1 MASAKKVRIRKSRSK
16 KVVEVPVEI
25 DVKAQAAND
34 KPEVAPIVKADPKPQ
49 TDAGA
54 ARSAGIQQ
62 FILAGRP
69 TREQFRAV
77 FGPRGHLMTWVEREE
92 AGCDAA
98 HFQKFLASGKTAIPE
113 PKAKK

>member
-1 MASAKKVRIRKSRSK
+1 MASAKKARVRKSRK
-16 KVVEVPVEI
+16 AVPVVDVPQV
-25 DVKAQAAND
+25 DVKLSAAND
-34 KPEVAPIVKADPKPQ
+34 KPEAAPVVKAELQ
-49 TDAGA
+49 TDAGK